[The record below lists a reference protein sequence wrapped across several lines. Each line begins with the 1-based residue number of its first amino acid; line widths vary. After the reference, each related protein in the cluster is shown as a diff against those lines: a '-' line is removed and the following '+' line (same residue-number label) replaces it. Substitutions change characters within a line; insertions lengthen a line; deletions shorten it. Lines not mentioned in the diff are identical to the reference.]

1 MASHRAP
8 KQWSLTK
15 SETVNSFKNWR
26 QNLQYVL
33 SLDSNFAPF
42 LVSGMVWEKKSR
54 TSTTRGLTSDGTSVP
69 EPQRRT
75 AQQMV
80 TYLEL
85 MLGRIANY
93 CPIISRKTITHNSV
107 SIDSI
112 WQTIRAHFGFQS
124 TGAHFLDLSEF
135 KLEQDECPEDLF
147 QPITAFFEDN
157 LLATTGG
164 LRHHGLPPLEDEDVT
179 PSLENVNGFLWLQ
192 LTHKDLPRLVKQR
205 DGTELRSQTLASIK
219 PEISQALKLLLDEL
233 RSAEDI
239 RVMLSTNFAPR
250 QPSTPWSR
258 LRDPTPQRSLRRSS
272 PSCILCKEA
281 GRSFNHFLSKCTY
294 LPLAAKRFL
303 TRARLIAAIDDDM
316 NDFELESP
324 NPDDTEDHKPDIPTS
339 RRVQP
344 SSVQNIDV
352 DILAGVLFMTHNDI
366 TIRPAKHQVNLAD
379 NTTYHYGSETQVP
392 GPHAVRYTT
401 AAILRSP
408 ASTTRIWPGD
418 YLEVNSP
425 PDLGPSH
432 NHILALEPRL
442 DATSSFWPPPSL
454 ITAVAGKIRVP
465 NDTSQP
471 LVIKKNSHVAQV
483 CTVYSPDTSTTTAPD
498 VISIGPTL
506 NVATA
511 ATPHSS
517 AIHLDPD
524 KILPPTARASFQ
536 ELHHDFDTV
545 FDPHF
550 TGYNGA
556 AGPIEAV
563 VNMGPTLPPQH
574 KGRLPQY
581 ARHKLVE
588 LQEKFDTLEQAG
600 VFIRPEDHHIVAEYL
615 NPSFLIKKPSGG
627 HRLVTAFS
635 EVGRYAKP
643 QPSLMPN
650 VHSTLRHIARWKYII
665 QSDLTSGFYQIP
677 LAKESMKYCGI
688 VTPFKGVR
696 VYARSAMG
704 MPGSETAPEELMC
717 RVLGD
722 LVTKGIIVKLVDDLF
737 CGGDSSEELLCNW
750 RAVLTALH
758 QSNLRLSAHKTTVAP
773 CSTTI
778 LGWIW
783 EDGTLQASSHRTAA
797 LSRCEPPPIVKGLRS
812 FLGAYKILAHVMKNC
827 SHLLSPLEDAV
838 GGKASGDKITWTDAL
853 LNAFTSA
860 KAALSKASVIHLP
873 RPNDCLWIV
882 TDGAVKNHGLG
893 ATLYITR
900 DDSKLRLAGFFSA
913 KLRKRQNTWLPCE
926 IEALCIAA
934 SAHLKQGTRP
944 SKKVTNAKDVKRYLN
959 VATLAPDGLLIVR
972 KSEPFAPAREQ
983 IIIPRSIICG
993 LLTALHLKLGHPT
1006 QHQLNMVFNCHFLLS
1021 ISTTPLK
1028 SPGLLAII
1036 VPALPRRSRQF
1047 ILVLLETVTSY
1058 TIATIIDNEL
1068 HDTLREALLRLLLSI
1083 ISIDGPPITVRTD
1096 AASGFQAL
1104 VNDNTLKQH
1113 HITLDIGGSKNKNEN
1128 PVAERAVQE
1137 FQGEILRQDPTAITT
1152 GNIVYL
1158 NADLHKTHARDRY
1171 LVTAVEDQWCHLRKF
1186 TGNQLRNALCKA
1198 KPLKCLLVPTDTNIR
1213 LLPEQQCLVD
1223 DVDSGD
1229 DDNFSCS
1236 PEETRPSTC
1245 QGPPSPTMSIPP
1257 LPCPPVVPPEIAAPL
1272 PTDDQDTS
1280 LVAPPV
1286 TLPTSPAMTVPVPAR
1301 PRRTRKLPE
1310 RFRGYDLS
1318 GEPS

>member
-1 MASHRAP
+1 MPRR
-8 KQWSLTK
+8 SLPTH
-15 SETVNSFKNWR
+15 
-26 QNLQYVL
+26 Y
-33 SLDSNFAPF
+33 SL
-42 LVSGMVWEKKSR
+42 
-54 TSTTRGLTSDGTSVP
+54 
-69 EPQRRT
+69 
-75 AQQMV
+75 
-80 TYLEL
+80 
-85 MLGRIANY
+85 
-93 CPIISRKTITHNSV
+93 
-107 SIDSI
+107 
-112 WQTIRAHFGFQS
+112 
-124 TGAHFLDLSEF
+124 
-135 KLEQDECPEDLF
+135 
-147 QPITAFFEDN
+147 FEDN

-511 ATPHSS
+511 ALP
-517 AIHLDPD
+517 
-524 KILPPTARASFQ
+524 ILLPSTWTLIKSFLHRTCQ
-536 ELHHDFDTV
+536 LPGAHHDFDTV

-556 AGPIEAV
+556 AGPSKPSLIWV
-563 VNMGPTLPPQH
+563 LLYHRNTRVDYHN
-574 KGRLPQY
+574 
-581 ARHKLVE
+581 
-588 LQEKFDTLEQAG
+588 
-600 VFIRPEDHHIVAEYL
+600 HHIVAEYL

-635 EVGRYAKP
+635 EVGR
-643 QPSLMPN
+643 
-650 VHSTLRHIARWKYII
+650 
-665 QSDLTSGFYQIP
+665 GFYQIP

-717 RVLGD
+717 RVL
-722 LVTKGIIVKLVDDLF
+722 
-737 CGGDSSEELLCNW
+737 
-750 RAVLTALH
+750 
-758 QSNLRLSAHKTTVAP
+758 
-773 CSTTI
+773 
-778 LGWIW
+778 
-783 EDGTLQASSHRTAA
+783 
-797 LSRCEPPPIVKGLRS
+797 
-812 FLGAYKILAHVMKNC
+812 
-827 SHLLSPLEDAV
+827 
-838 GGKASGDKITWTDAL
+838 
-853 LNAFTSA
+853 
-860 KAALSKASVIHLP
+860 
-873 RPNDCLWIV
+873 
-882 TDGAVKNHGLG
+882 
-893 ATLYITR
+893 
-900 DDSKLRLAGFFSA
+900 
-913 KLRKRQNTWLPCE
+913 
-926 IEALCIAA
+926 
-934 SAHLKQGTRP
+934 
-944 SKKVTNAKDVKRYLN
+944 
-959 VATLAPDGLLIVR
+959 
-972 KSEPFAPAREQ
+972 
-983 IIIPRSIICG
+983 
-993 LLTALHLKLGHPT
+993 
-1006 QHQLNMVFNCHFLLS
+1006 
-1021 ISTTPLK
+1021 
-1028 SPGLLAII
+1028 
-1036 VPALPRRSRQF
+1036 RRSC
-1047 ILVLLETVTSY
+1047 Y
-1058 TIATIIDNEL
+1058 
-1068 HDTLREALLRLLLSI
+1068 
-1083 ISIDGPPITVRTD
+1083 
-1096 AASGFQAL
+1096 
-1104 VNDNTLKQH
+1104 
-1113 HITLDIGGSKNKNEN
+1113 
-1128 PVAERAVQE
+1128 
-1137 FQGEILRQDPTAITT
+1137 
-1152 GNIVYL
+1152 
-1158 NADLHKTHARDRY
+1158 
-1171 LVTAVEDQWCHLRKF
+1171 
-1186 TGNQLRNALCKA
+1186 
-1198 KPLKCLLVPTDTNIR
+1198 
-1213 LLPEQQCLVD
+1213 
-1223 DVDSGD
+1223 
-1229 DDNFSCS
+1229 
-1236 PEETRPSTC
+1236 
-1245 QGPPSPTMSIPP
+1245 
-1257 LPCPPVVPPEIAAPL
+1257 
-1272 PTDDQDTS
+1272 
-1280 LVAPPV
+1280 
-1286 TLPTSPAMTVPVPAR
+1286 
-1301 PRRTRKLPE
+1301 
-1310 RFRGYDLS
+1310 
-1318 GEPS
+1318 